1 MAEQKPKFRIHDNAA
16 VVETYANKFIG
27 SSFDGG
33 AVMLTFGTTRFIPPE
48 QTDEEPKEGH
58 HSVIHVTTRLALSPS
73 CAIELIKGLNAIL
86 SAVTQAQ
93 AQAQRDRLPDKAVM

>member
-1 MAEQKPKFRIHDNAA
+1 MTEQKQKFRIHDNTA

-33 AVMLTFGTTRFIPPE
+33 AVMLTFGTARFIPSA
-48 QTDEEPKEGH
+48 QTDEAPKEGQH
-58 HSVIHVTTRLALSPS
+58 PVVHLTTRLALSPS

-86 SAVTQAQ
+86 TAVTQ